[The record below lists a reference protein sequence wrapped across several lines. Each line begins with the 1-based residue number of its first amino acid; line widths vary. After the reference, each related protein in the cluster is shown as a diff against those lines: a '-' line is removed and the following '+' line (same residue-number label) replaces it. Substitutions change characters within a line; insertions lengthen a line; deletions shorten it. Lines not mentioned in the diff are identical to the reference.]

1 MKKNQDIP
9 RWEWGGEKI
18 SVNAIMIS
26 DIDIACMHK
35 CLDNAQKY
43 NRVLAEQGHLDD
55 EGYSR

>member
-1 MKKNQDIP
+1 
-9 RWEWGGEKI
+9 
-18 SVNAIMIS
+18 MIS